1 MRNTVDDDLAPVSTP
16 VRVLVFSWE
25 YPPHI
30 NGGMGNHVTALV
42 PALAEQGVDVH
53 VVTPRLKGGE
63 PVERIRQGVTVHRVE
78 LASWESG
85 NIVTDAHEANS
96 RMTNLAEAVVEEYG
110 PFDLVHA
117 HDWLVALSA
126 FHFKHE
132 YRWPLVATI
141 HATERGR
148 CGGSVHSP
156 LSIAIDFI
164 EWQLCYEAWRLIVAS
179 RYMAGQLA
187 DFFHIPSDKL
197 DIIPNGVDASI
208 YQRFGYAELAA
219 FRRRFAGEDEVIVFH
234 VGRLVHEKGVPTLV
248 AAAPAILAEFPNVRF
263 VIAGRGPMYAALQEI
278 AAGLGVSRA
287 FDFVGFVSDDDR
299 DRLYRV
305 ADVAVFPS
313 LYEPFGIVALEAMAA
328 GTPVVVSTTGGLAE
342 VVEDHETGL
351 THEPGNPESLAW
363 TVRRVLR
370 HPDEAETWAKTALDK
385 ARTLFSWHHV
395 AGETARAY
403 KQILDER
410 ASTEWS

>member
-1 MRNTVDDDLAPVSTP
+1 
-16 VRVLVFSWE
+16 
-25 YPPHI
+25 
-30 NGGMGNHVTALV
+30 MGNHVTALI
-42 PALAEQGVDVH
+42 PALAEQGADVH
-53 VVTPRLKGGE
+53 LVTPRLNGGE
-63 PVERIRQGVTVHRVE
+63 PVERIGPGVTVHRVE

-96 RMTNLAEAVVEEYG
+96 RMTNRAEAIVGEYG
-110 PFDLVHA
+110 PFDLIHA

-126 FHFKHE
+126 LHFKHE

-156 LSIAIDFI
+156 LSVAIDYI

-187 DFFHIPSDKL
+187 GFFHIPSDKL

-208 YQRFGYAELAA
+208 YRRFGEADLAA
-219 FRRRFAGEDEVIVFH
+219 FRRRFASEEELIVFH
-234 VGRLVHEKGVPTLV
+234 VGRLVHEKGAQTLV
-248 AAAPAILAEFPNVRF
+248 AAAPTILAEFPNVRF
-263 VIAGRGPMYAALQEI
+263 VIAGRGPMYATLQEI
-278 AAGLGVSRA
+278 ASDLGVSRA

-328 GTPVVVSTTGGLAE
+328 GTPVVVANTGGLAE
-342 VVEDHETGL
+342 VVDAHETGL

-363 TVRRVLR
+363 AVGRILR
-370 HPDEAETWAKTALDK
+370 HPDEAEMWAETALNK
-385 ARTLFSWHHV
+385 ARTLFSWQHV
-395 AGETARAY
+395 AGKTLQAY
-403 KQILDER
+403 AQVLAER
-410 ASTEWS
+410 AAVDW